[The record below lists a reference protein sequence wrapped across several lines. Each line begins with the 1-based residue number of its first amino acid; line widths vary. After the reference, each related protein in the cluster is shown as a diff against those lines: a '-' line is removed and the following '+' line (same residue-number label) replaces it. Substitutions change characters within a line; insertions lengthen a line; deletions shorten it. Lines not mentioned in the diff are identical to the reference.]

1 MESFLRSRLIV
12 RPSLDAIATV
22 VLVVLTVYLGSF
34 LSDILTLSISHWQP
48 VKVPNFSKILLRPRP
63 TIRQI
68 LDAIA
73 IVILKTFIVYLGSFL
88 SDFLTLSL
96 SQQQTFKLPNSREIL
111 LRSRPT
117 VKQNFNAL
125 ATVVLEILT
134 VHLGSFLGYLLTL
147 SISQWQIVK
156 LPNLGQSL
164 LRSRPTIT
172 QNLEDLTTVVLEILN
187 VHLGSNLSNLGE
199 SFLRSKLLCLKL
211 NSNASP

>member
-1 MESFLRSRLIV
+1 MGESFLRSRLIV
-12 RPSLDAIATV
+12 RQSLDAIATV

-34 LSDILTLSISHWQP
+34 LSDILTLSISQWQA
-48 VKVPNFSKILLRPRP
+48 VKVPNFSKILLR
-63 TIRQI
+63 
-68 LDAIA
+68 
-73 IVILKTFIVYLGSFL
+73 
-88 SDFLTLSL
+88 
-96 SQQQTFKLPNSREIL
+96 
-111 LRSRPT
+111 SRPT
-117 VKQNFNAL
+117 VRQNFNAL

-156 LPNLGQSL
+156 LPNLEQSL

-172 QNLEDLTTVVLEILN
+172 QNLEDLTTSFGDIERSFRVILGDFL
-187 VHLGSNLSNLGE
+187 HLNISHWQTVEVSNLGE

>member
-1 MESFLRSRLIV
+1 MGESFLRSRLIV
-12 RPSLDAIATV
+12 RQSLDAIATV

-34 LSDILTLSISHWQP
+34 LSDILTLSISQWQP
-48 VKVPNFSKILLRPRP
+48 VKVPNFSKILLRSRP

-73 IVILKTFIVYLGSFL
+73 IVILKIFIIYLGSFL
-88 SDFLTLSL
+88 SDFLTLSIFQL
-96 SQQQTFKLPNSREIL
+96 VPTFKLPNSREIL

-117 VKQNFNAL
+117 VRQNFNAL

-147 SISQWQIVK
+147 SISQWQIAK

-187 VHLGSNLSNLGE
+187 VHLGS
-199 SFLRSKLLCLKL
+199 F
-211 NSNASP
+211 